1 MTGGIG
7 RDELARFYG
16 EFFIPHNPPSFVMR
30 LISRTI
36 GVDQIVDELHVAFK
50 HTKEM
55 PWILPG
61 IPPTNKKVEIVI
73 VSIVCLRG
81 GKLYHERLYWDQASV
96 LYQTGLLDPEKVPGT
111 LKDQGV
117 EILPVAGAE
126 AAQKIVDEESEPG
139 NEMIYDW

>member
-16 EFFIPHNPPSFVMR
+16 DFFIPHNPPSFVMC

-36 GVDQIVDELHVAFK
+36 GVDQIVDELHVGFK

-96 LYQTGLLDPEKVPGT
+96 LFQTGLLDPKEVPGT

-117 EILPVAGAE
+117 GILPVAGAE
-126 AAQKIVDEESEPG
+126 AAQKVVDEESEPG
-139 NEMIYDW
+139 NEMIDDW